1 MLTNIKIAQNETMGR
16 IVIAL
21 LLLPLLAVLAFG
33 GKVALALVLVFLA
46 IMMWELLASVGR
58 RYLWAG
64 LAFVS
69 FVCPIVLAMLS
80 AMLSAV
86 LWVQVVAWAV
96 AGGVAL
102 AFFPHISGVL
112 LALLLVLLGVVLVGL
127 FTLAD
132 AGTWLVLCLM
142 TVAMVD
148 IMGYMVGRTIG
159 GVRLCPSISPAKT
172 WSGAVA
178 GFLASPLP
186 FLLYFLWVDKPL
198 GGAWFGFAFGFVS
211 ICGDL
216 LESWFK
222 RRHGI
227 KDISSLL
234 LGHGGLLDR
243 FDGSL
248 MAVPLLYVLLVLGW
262 LG

>member
-1 MLTNIKIAQNETMGR
+1 MLTKMKIAQNETMGR
-16 IVIAL
+16 VVIAL

-46 IMMWELLASVGR
+46 VMMWELLASVRR

-80 AMLSAV
+80 AV
-86 LWVQVVAWAV
+86 LWMQVVAWAV
-96 AGGVAL
+96 AGGVAR

-112 LALLLVLLGVVLVGL
+112 LALLLVLLGVVLLGL

-148 IMGYMVGRTIG
+148 IMGYVVGRWIG

-172 WSGAVA
+172 WSGAMA

-198 GGAWFGFAFGFVS
+198 GGAWFGFALGFVS

>member
-1 MLTNIKIAQNETMGR
+1 MLANMKIVQNETTGR

-33 GKVALALVLVFLA
+33 GRAALALALAFLA
-46 IMMWELLASVGR
+46 VMMWELLASVGR
-58 RYLWAG
+58 HYWWVI

-69 FVCPIVLAMLS
+69 FVCPIMLVMIS
-80 AMLSAV
+80 AM
-86 LWVQVVAWAV
+86 LWVQVLAWGVAS
-96 AGGVAL
+96 GVAL
-102 AFFPHISGVL
+102 YFFPHISGVL
-112 LALLLVLLGVVLVGL
+112 LALLLVLLGVVLLAL
-127 FTLAD
+127 FALAN
-132 AGTWLVLCLM
+132 AGTWLVLCLI
-142 TVAMVD
+142 TVAVVD
-148 IMGYMVGRTIG
+148 SMGYIVGRWIG
-159 GVRLCPSISPAKT
+159 GARLCPAISPAKT
-172 WSGAVA
+172 WSGALA

-186 FLLYFLWVDKPL
+186 FLIYFLLADKPL
-198 GGAWFGFAFGFVS
+198 GGACFGFAFGFVS
-211 ICGDL
+211 IGGDL

>member
-1 MLTNIKIAQNETMGR
+1 MLEKMKIAQNETMGR

-33 GKVALALVLVFLA
+33 GQAGLVLALLFLA
-46 IMMWELLASVGR
+46 VMMWELLASVGR
-58 RYLWAG
+58 RYLWVG
-64 LAFVS
+64 LAFVG

-80 AMLSAV
+80 AV
-86 LWVQVVAWAV
+86 LWMQVVAWAV

-142 TVAMVD
+142 TVAVVD

>member
-1 MLTNIKIAQNETMGR
+1 MLEKMKIAQNETMGR
-16 IVIAL
+16 VVIAL

-33 GKVALALVLVFLA
+33 GQAGLVLALLFLA
-46 IMMWELLASVGR
+46 VMMWELLASVGR
-58 RYLWAG
+58 RYLLARLGAG

-80 AMLSAV
+80 AV
-86 LWVQVVAWAV
+86 LWMQVAAWAV

-112 LALLLVLLGVVLVGL
+112 LALLLVLLGVVLLGL

-132 AGTWLVLCLM
+132 AGMWLVLCLM
-142 TVAMVD
+142 TVAVVD
-148 IMGYMVGRTIG
+148 IMGYVVGRTIG
-159 GVRLCPSISPAKT
+159 GARLCPSISPAKT

>member
-1 MLTNIKIAQNETMGR
+1 MLAKMKIAQNETMGR

-33 GKVALALVLVFLA
+33 GQAGLVLALLFLA
-46 IMMWELLASVGR
+46 VMMWELLASVGR
-58 RYLWAG
+58 RYFWVG

-80 AMLSAV
+80 AML
-86 LWVQVVAWAV
+86 WVQLVAWAV
-96 AGGVAL
+96 AGGVAR

-112 LALLLVLLGVVLVGL
+112 LALLLVLLGVVLLGL

-132 AGTWLVLCLM
+132 AGMWLVLCLIS
-142 TVAMVD
+142 VAMVD

-186 FLLYFLWVDKPL
+186 FLLYFLWMDKPL
-198 GGAWFGFAFGFVS
+198 GAAWFGFAFGFVS

>member
-1 MLTNIKIAQNETMGR
+1 MLEKMKIAQNETMGR

-33 GKVALALVLVFLA
+33 GKVALALALLFLA
-46 IMMWELLASVGR
+46 VMMWELLASVRR
-58 RYLWAG
+58 RYFWVG

-80 AMLSAV
+80 AML
-86 LWVQVVAWAV
+86 WVQLVAWAV
-96 AGGVAL
+96 AGGVAR

-112 LALLLVLLGVVLVGL
+112 LALLLVLLGVVLLGL

-186 FLLYFLWVDKPL
+186 FLVYFLWMDKPL

-222 RRHGI
+222 HRHGI
-227 KDISSLL
+227 KDTSSLL

>member
-1 MLTNIKIAQNETMGR
+1 MLEKIKIAQNETMGR
-16 IVIAL
+16 VVIAL

-33 GKVALALVLVFLA
+33 GQAGLVLALLFLA
-46 IMMWELLASVGR
+46 VMMWELLASVGR
-58 RYLWAG
+58 RYLWVG

-69 FVCPIVLAMLS
+69 FVCPIVLVMLS
-80 AMLSAV
+80 AT
-86 LWVQVVAWAV
+86 LWMQLVAWGGAV
-96 AGGVAL
+96 GVAL

-112 LALLLVLLGVVLVGL
+112 LALLLVLLGVVLLGL

>member
-1 MLTNIKIAQNETMGR
+1 MLEKIKIAQNETMGR
-16 IVIAL
+16 VVIAL

-33 GKVALALVLVFLA
+33 GKAGLVLALLFLA
-46 IMMWELLASVGR
+46 VMMWELLTSVGR

-80 AMLSAV
+80 AML
-86 LWVQVVAWAV
+86 WVQVVAWAV
-96 AGGVAL
+96 AGGVAR

-132 AGTWLVLCLM
+132 AGMWLVLCLIS
-142 TVAMVD
+142 VAMVD

-159 GVRLCPSISPAKT
+159 GARLCPSISPAKT

-186 FLLYFLWVDKPL
+186 FLLYFLWMDKPL
-198 GGAWFGFAFGFVS
+198 GGAWFGFVLGFVS

>member
-1 MLTNIKIAQNETMGR
+1 MLAHIKIAQNETMGR

-21 LLLPLLAVLAFG
+21 LLLPLLAVLAIG
-33 GKVALALVLVFLA
+33 GQVALALALVFLA
-46 IMMWELLASVGR
+46 MMMWELLVSVGR
-58 RYLWAG
+58 RYFWARLGAG

-69 FVCPIVLAMLS
+69 FICPIVLAMMS
-80 AMLSAV
+80 AT
-86 LWVQVVAWAV
+86 LWMQVVAWAV

-112 LALLLVLLGVVLVGL
+112 LALLLVLLGVVLVEL

-142 TVAMVD
+142 TVAVVD
-148 IMGYMVGRTIG
+148 SMGYVVGRWIG
-159 GVRLCPSISPAKT
+159 GARLCPAISPAKT

-186 FLLYFLWVDKPL
+186 FLVYFLLVDKPL
-198 GGAWFGFAFGFVS
+198 GAAWFGFVLGFVS

-262 LG
+262 LE